1 MSEKARYKNPPI
13 VERIIGVYHK
23 MPQDHF
29 ETKLPS
35 WVDRIRDVYPVAE
48 PLAEWIIDIESKH
61 GVPFVKSLTPKARLI
76 PVFWKRHPKHR
87 HVHGMRLRPDRLV
100 FHLCREEG
108 NTHNFEE
115 LLPEMERWLPIWA
128 EHFNV
133 PSLDGIT
140 VEYCNRL
147 NAEITPQ
154 FFEAHGRLKVGDV
167 LTILGKFPGPAK
179 GITEPYDCR
188 VRLVIDEAKPVF
200 LDVRVRADDEPPTGV
215 RVDFAAKTFPLHQQ
229 MTFSEALAELRA
241 GHEIVLEH
249 FACFFTDAAKL
260 SFTK

>member
-1 MSEKARYKNPPI
+1 MSEKTAYKNPPI

-128 EHFNV
+128 EHF
-133 PSLDGIT
+133 GISSFEGVT
-140 VEYCNRL
+140 VEYFNRL
-147 NAEITPQ
+147 NAEITPE
-154 FFEAHGRLKVGDV
+154 FVDANGRLKVGQM
-167 LTILGKFPGPAK
+167 LTIFGNFPGPAK
-179 GITEPYDCR
+179 GINEPYDCK
-188 VRLVIDEAKPVF
+188 VRLVIDEHKPAF
-200 LDVRVRADDEPPTGV
+200 LDVRVRGDEGQGAGV
-215 RVDFAAKTFPLHQQ
+215 RVDLAAKSFPARRSLTH
-229 MTFSEALAELRA
+229 SEALAELRA
-241 GHEIVLEH
+241 GHDTILEH